1 MVFNF
6 SFGGETQSKIKGLR
20 TDLWGGMWRVKV
32 KEKLGLLGPG
42 PGWKL
47 SGDGVAGLLCPVAG
61 AGHAAGAWPCQ
72 G

>member
-1 MVFNF
+1 MGWDVEGK
-6 SFGGETQSKIKGLR
+6 SEG
-20 TDLWGGMWRVKV
+20 
-32 KEKLGLLGPG
+32 KLVLLYPG

-61 AGHAAGAWPCQ
+61 AGHAASAWPCQ